1 MFPAVFISQGKIRL
15 RNIAQIFLSL
25 ADQKFENRR
34 QKGFS
39 NQIDK

>member
-1 MFPAVFISQGKIRL
+1 MFPAVFITQGKIRL